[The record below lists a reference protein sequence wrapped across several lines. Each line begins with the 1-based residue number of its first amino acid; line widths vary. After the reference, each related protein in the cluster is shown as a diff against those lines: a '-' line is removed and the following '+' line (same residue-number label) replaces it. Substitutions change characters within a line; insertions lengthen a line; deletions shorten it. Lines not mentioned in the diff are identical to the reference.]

1 MKFLLRATLLLG
13 SLVWVTVCI
22 KQFIALGVFDH
33 PSIAID
39 NPALLIQTFVALII
53 FRSAWLLGQ
62 EKRRRF

>member
-1 MKFLLRATLLLG
+1 M
-13 SLVWVTVCI
+13 WVTVCI